1 MQLAKYLRPGLM
13 YSLIEVETT
22 LGPEVYLERQRNLR
36 TEDLKMVSILSVQNL
51 TAQVTNK

>member
-1 MQLAKYLRPGLM
+1 M